1 MPSALLG
8 HFADGVRDV
17 KAPWPRSPEDS
28 RTLPQLP
35 LVLYEAKNFGNTIL
49 RISIAIELGGAHCS
63 VMPISLNQS
72 KPHAQSICV
81 LLQGKQRLALAALA
95 KQAGVTRSGLMFNP
109 CVLRLRRGPR
119 TEI

>member
-63 VMPISLNQS
+63 VMAISFKQS
-72 KPHAQSICV
+72 EPQVQTICV
-81 LLQGKQRLALAALA
+81 ALRSKQRLALEALT
-95 KQAGVTRSGLMFNP
+95 KQAGVTRSGMRFNT